1 MQPDNPS
8 TQSLDAE
15 GSHDVNPSG
24 GGIHFLL
31 KNLYVIA
38 IGFWINVT
46 FCIAV
51 VEDQGVNFHERVD
64 VESRQMMWSDQ
75 VKSAIVMLFKIIKYV

>member
-8 TQSLDAE
+8 TQSVDAE
-15 GSHDVNPSG
+15 GSHDVHPSG

-38 IGFWINVT
+38 IGVWINVT

-51 VEDQGVNFHERVD
+51 VEDRGVDVHERVD
-64 VESRQMMWSDQ
+64 VESRQNDVVRSG
-75 VKSAIVMLFKIIKYV
+75 KERHSYVI